1 MVFTGKDRSM
11 HETQVLVH
19 LFLGGN
25 FMKKNWLKV
34 NTLLAAI
41 IIMITALTACGGGDN
56 PFLGAWDD
64 DENEQSFIFN
74 DDGTGAQT
82 SYSGAIEFTYT
93 WDGDT
98 ATITSEELGISAE
111 VTLEDG
117 VLYTDYSS
125 FVKVD
130 EAEYVPENLDEDDSE
145 EGYGGDSEDTGDS
158 DTELD
163 FWLGEYANDN
173 GTLTI
178 ENSGGTLYY
187 ALSYIGE
194 DGASVASGT
203 LSESGDPHVLEESD
217 FIFSYDES
225 DHSIEVALQDDA
237 GDYEHYT
244 GWYYYVGPVGGS
256 DASEGDETLDVD
268 APDSIEA
275 WYGEYE
281 GDAGTLSI
289 TDSLED
295 MVDFT
300 LEANDGSYM
309 SGTWTVS
316 DAGLGVMEDREL
328 YAIYRAEDG
337 SIEITGKTEA
347 DTENN
352 ASFVGV
358 YHPAQ

>member
-1 MVFTGKDRSM
+1 MKAK
-11 HETQVLVH
+11 VLKLCSLLMALLV
-19 LFLGGN
+19 
-25 FMKKNWLKV
+25 M
-34 NTLLAAI
+34 TSLLAA
-41 IIMITALTACGGGDN
+41 CGGGGDN

-64 DENEQSFIFN
+64 DESEQSFIFN
-74 DDGTGAQT
+74 EDGTGAQA
-82 SYSGAIEFTYT
+82 SYYGEIEFTYT

-145 EGYGGDSEDTGDS
+145 EGYEDDSEDTGDS

-163 FWLGEYANDN
+163 FWVGEYANDN

-178 ENSGGTLYY
+178 DISSGMLYY
-187 ALSYIGE
+187 ALGYIGE

-203 LSESGDPHVLEESD
+203 LSESGDPYVLEESD
-217 FIFSYDES
+217 FIFSYDDS
-225 DHSIEVALQDDA
+225 DQSIEITLQDDA

-256 DASEGDETLDVD
+256 DASEDDSALDVT
-268 APDSIEA
+268 APDSIDA

-281 GDAGTLSI
+281 NDTATLTI

-295 MVDFT
+295 MVDYD
-300 LEANDGSYM
+300 LVSSDGWM
-309 SGTWTVS
+309 SGTWMVS
-316 DAGLGVMEDREL
+316 DAGLGVMESSEL
-328 YAIYRAEDG
+328 YAIYHVEDG
-337 SIEITGKTEA
+337 SIEIIGKTSA
-347 DTENN
+347 DSDNN
-352 ASFVGV
+352 ASYIGV
-358 YHPAQ
+358 YYPVE

>member
-1 MVFTGKDRSM
+1 MKAK
-11 HETQVLVH
+11 VLKLCSLLMALLV
-19 LFLGGN
+19 
-25 FMKKNWLKV
+25 M
-34 NTLLAAI
+34 TSLLA
-41 IIMITALTACGGGDN
+41 ACGGGDEN
-56 PFLGAWDD
+56 PFLGDWDD
-64 DENEQSFIFN
+64 DAGEQSLIFLE
-74 DDGTGAQT
+74 DGTGAQT
-82 SYSGAIEFTYT
+82 SYYGAIEFTYT
-93 WDGDT
+93 WEGDT
-98 ATITSEELGISAE
+98 VTITSEELGISAE
-111 VTLEDG
+111 ATLEDN
-117 VLYTDYSS
+117 VLYMDYSS

-130 EAEYVPENLDEDDSE
+130 QAAYVPENLDEDDSE
-145 EGYGGDSEDTGDS
+145 EGYEDDSEDTGDS

-178 ENSGGTLYY
+178 YNSGGTFNY
-187 ALSYIGE
+187 ALGYIGE
-194 DGASVASGT
+194 NGALVASGT
-203 LSESGDPHVLEESD
+203 LSESGDPYVLEESD
-217 FIFSYDES
+217 FIFRYDDS
-225 DHSIEVALQDDA
+225 DNSIEVSLQDDA

-256 DASEGDETLDVD
+256 DASEDDSDLDVT

-275 WYGEYE
+275 WYGEYA
-281 GDAGTLSI
+281 GDAGTLTI

-328 YAIYRAEDG
+328 YATYNVEDG

-347 DTENN
+347 ANENN
-352 ASFVGV
+352 ASFIGV
-358 YHPAQ
+358 YYPAE

>member
-1 MVFTGKDRSM
+1 MKAK
-11 HETQVLVH
+11 VLKLCSLLMALLV
-19 LFLGGN
+19 
-25 FMKKNWLKV
+25 M
-34 NTLLAAI
+34 TSLLAA
-41 IIMITALTACGGGDN
+41 CGGGGDN

-64 DENEQSFIFN
+64 DESEQSFIFN
-74 DDGTGAQT
+74 EDGTGAQA

-145 EGYGGDSEDTGDS
+145 EGYEDDSEDTGDS

-163 FWLGEYANDN
+163 FWIGEYANDN

-178 ENSGGTLYY
+178 DISSGMLYY
-187 ALSYIGE
+187 AMGVSTE
-194 DGASVASGT
+194 DGFSTASGT
-203 LSESGDPHVLEESD
+203 LTEDSSDPYVLEESD
-217 FIFSYDES
+217 FIFSYDTS
-225 DHSIEVALQDDA
+225 DDSIEVSLQEGVTDMD
-237 GDYEHYT
+237 HYT

-256 DASEGDETLDVD
+256 DSSEGDATLDVE

-275 WYGEYE
+275 WYGEYA
-281 GDAGTLSI
+281 GDAGTLTI

-295 MVDFT
+295 MVDYD
-300 LEANDGSYM
+300 LASSDGWR

-316 DAGLGVMEDREL
+316 DHGLGVVEDREL
-328 YAIYRAEDG
+328 YVIYHVEDG
-337 SIEITGKTEA
+337 SVEIIGKTAA
-347 DTENN
+347 DSDNN
-352 ASFVGV
+352 ASYIGV
-358 YHPAQ
+358 YYPVE

>member
-1 MVFTGKDRSM
+1 
-11 HETQVLVH
+11 
-19 LFLGGN
+19 
-25 FMKKNWLKV
+25 MKRKILKFC
-34 NTLLAAI
+34 TLL
-41 IIMITALTACGGGDN
+41 TAVLLMAVTLVACGGGGDN

-64 DENEQSFIFN
+64 DESEQSFIFN
-74 DDGTGAQT
+74 EDGTGAQA

-98 ATITSEELGISAE
+98 ATITNEEMGVSAE

-117 VLYTDYSS
+117 VLYMDYSS

-130 EAEYVPENLDEDDSE
+130 QAAYVPENLDEDDSE
-145 EGYGGDSEDTGDS
+145 EGYEDDSEDTGDS

-203 LSESGDPHVLEESD
+203 LSESGDPYVLEESD

-225 DHSIEVALQDDA
+225 DQSIEITLQDDA

-256 DASEGDETLDVD
+256 DASEDDPGLDVD
-268 APDSIEA
+268 APDSIDA
-275 WYGEYE
+275 WYGEYAN
-281 GDAGTLSI
+281 DTGTLTI

-295 MVDFT
+295 MVDYT

-316 DAGLGVMEDREL
+316 DSGLGVMEDREL
-328 YAIYRAEDG
+328 YVIYHVEDG

-347 DTENN
+347 ANENN
-352 ASFVGV
+352 ASYIGV
-358 YHPAQ
+358 YYPVE